1 MVIDP
6 LRSRM
11 ATPCYSVLDLKIKPT
26 ESEENQENHQPQAV
40 AQYAKRLTDA
50 EMEYQSKMATE
61 KALYELG
68 KFTSQMDGEK
78 GAKLAVQKVMKEY
91 MTQFKMEEIEIERIY
106 KTPVDLL
113 ETQIE
118 LMVDQN
124 PSFDGMKVKSK
135 KADRIIM
142 YKMMI
147 YMEIMRERIK
157 TRERE
162 IQVLKVSNEQLDAD
176 ITNYLEEI
184 EELEKKLENPA
195 LYSPLKDDL
204 ELKNKT
210 IDNRNQLILKQNIEI
225 AHWENKYRRDF
236 MVISLTMVLMV
247 IYTISVNDH
256 GVEMTNQMIFYLLGY
271 LLQLTFWLAHQV
283 GWLGYHA
290 VSVIFQTLLCIPL
303 TLIG

>member
-1 MVIDP
+1 MED
-6 LRSRM
+6 
-11 ATPCYSVLDLKIKPT
+11 
-26 ESEENQENHQPQAV
+26 QEIQEPQAV
-40 AQYAKRLTDA
+40 ALYAKRMTQA

-78 GAKLAVQKVMKEY
+78 GMKLAVQKVMKEY
-91 MTQFKMEEIEIERIY
+91 MGQFKMEDQEMARIY

-124 PSFDGMKVKSK
+124 DSFDGL
-135 KADRIIM
+135 KARKPDRITM

-147 YMEIMRERIK
+147 YMEMMRERIK
-157 TRERE
+157 GRERE

-184 EELEKKLENPA
+184 EELEKKLANPA

-204 ELKNKT
+204 ALKNQT
-210 IDNRNQLILKQNIEI
+210 IDNRNQLILKQNLEI
-225 AHWENKYRRDF
+225 AHWEEKYKRDF
-236 MVISLTMVLMV
+236 ILFSLTMVLQFVYMV
-247 IYTISVNDH
+247 SVNDH
-256 GVEMTNQMIFYLLGY
+256 GVENTNRMILYMLGY
-271 LLQLTFWLAHQV
+271 LLQFGGWFAYQV
-283 GWLGYHA
+283 GWLGWHA
-290 VSVIFQTLLCIPL
+290 GSLIFQTILCIPFI
-303 TLIG
+303 LIG